1 MLRLEERTEH
11 RESLVKIPHRRNR
24 KMKKMKQIGDQ
35 CLELALSVWWE
46 KENGERDHDGDGD
59 GDDGGGGGVDE
70 Q

>member
-1 MLRLEERTEH
+1 
-11 RESLVKIPHRRNR
+11 
-24 KMKKMKQIGDQ
+24 MKKMKQIGDQ